1 MQEGEI
7 MENSYKEKIIE
18 KYAGGGEVHRAEQ
31 TGQFA
36 MEFIY
41 TKRALDNYI
50 APEKK
55 VIELGCG
62 GGYYLMNY
70 APKCKEYRGVD
81 LSPVNVEIVEKQI
94 ADSGYTNASV
104 IRGDAT
110 DLKEIEAES
119 YDVVLCLGPLYH
131 LKREDRILC
140 IRECRRICKQGGI
153 IVFAFIN
160 KIGAI
165 AKFGHGVGWKNV
177 LTPAVG
183 ECVMERGT
191 DDVHTDIF
199 FFTMPE
205 EMIEDTESV
214 GLKRIKMT
222 GVDFL
227 LLEPEIEG
235 FTEEQRSIWFKF
247 ADMVAD
253 SEYATSLSNHALFIC
268 QKQEAEL

>member
-1 MQEGEI
+1 
-7 MENSYKEKIIE
+7 MEKSYKEKIIE

-31 TGQFA
+31 TGRFA

-41 TKRALDNYI
+41 TKRALDEYI
-50 APEKK
+50 TSEKK

-62 GGYYLMNY
+62 GGYYLMHY
-70 APKCKEYRGVD
+70 APKCREYLSVD

-94 ADSGYTNASV
+94 ADNGYANAAVSL
-104 IRGDAT
+104 GDAT
-110 DLKEIEAES
+110 DLKEIGDEN

-131 LKREDRILC
+131 LKREDRMQC
-140 IRECRRICKQGGI
+140 IKECKRICKAGGI

-165 AKFGHGVGWKNV
+165 AKFGHGVGWKHV

-183 ECVMERGT
+183 ECVMDRGT

-205 EMIEDTESV
+205 EMIADTESV

-227 LLEPEIEG
+227 LLEPEIET
-235 FTEEQRSIWFKF
+235 FTEEQRKIWFQF

-268 QKQEAEL
+268 RK

>member
-1 MQEGEI
+1 
-7 MENSYKEKIIE
+7 MEKGYKEKIVE
-18 KYAGGGEVHRAEQ
+18 KYSGGGEINRAAQ
-31 TGQFA
+31 TGEYA

-41 TKRALDNYI
+41 TKRALDAYI
-50 APEKK
+50 DKEKK

-70 APKCKEYRGVD
+70 APKCKEYLGVD

-94 ADSGYTNASV
+94 ADSGYTNAAV
-104 IRGDAT
+104 RLGDAT
-110 DLKEIEAES
+110 NLQGIAEES
-119 YDVVLCLGPLYH
+119 YDVVLCLGPMYH
-131 LKREDRILC
+131 LKREDRIEC
-140 IRECRRICKQGGI
+140 IKECKRICRKGGI
-153 IVFAFIN
+153 IAFAFIN

-177 LTPAVG
+177 LTQAIG

-227 LLEPEIEG
+227 LLEPEIEE
-235 FTEEQRSIWFKF
+235 FTEEQRRIWFQF

-268 QKQEAEL
+268 EK